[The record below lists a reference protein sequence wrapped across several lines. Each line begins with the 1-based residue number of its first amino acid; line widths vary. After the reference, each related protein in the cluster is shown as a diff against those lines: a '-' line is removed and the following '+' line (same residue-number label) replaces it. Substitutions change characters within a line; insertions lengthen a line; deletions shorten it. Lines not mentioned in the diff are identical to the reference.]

1 MIPLFVSKHD
11 HLPSSRPS
19 ICHHCNIDMKP
30 QSDQY
35 SSCIFFV
42 VHSSHFD
49 AFSTKRLVKRPK
61 HFNFMISCCVF
72 FVSFLSL
79 SLSHSFQKLQMICQ
93 GVSHVYLYLD
103 INFHVH
109 ACMSKILQT
118 TNLDIK
124 C

>member
-19 ICHHCNIDMKP
+19 ICHHCNIDTKP

-35 SSCIFFV
+35 SSCIFSV

-72 FVSFLSL
+72 FHSL
-79 SLSHSFQKLQMICQ
+79 SLSF
-93 GVSHVYLYLD
+93 VSEIANDLSGCIACVFIFGHQFSRSCVYVKN
-103 INFHVH
+103 I
-109 ACMSKILQT
+109 
-118 TNLDIK
+118 TNYKSRHKMLI
-124 C
+124 